1 MRRCFAWIFKIDST
15 FHGVKMEVDMRL
27 FVSFLVSVLFASVI
41 ACNGGAT
48 KTAPA
53 AKTST
58 INGGRV
64 KLYSAVT
71 KGYVM
76 SDKVV
81 KTPAEWRKQ
90 LTPEQFHVTR
100 EQGTERAYTGATWNN
115 HEHGVYQCIC
125 CGNDLYSSEHKYES
139 GTGWP
144 SFWQPI
150 APENI
155 STRDD
160 NSLFS
165 RRTEVICSRCD
176 AHLGH
181 VFEDGPKPTGL
192 RYCMNSAAMKF
203 VKTP

>member
-1 MRRCFAWIFKIDST
+1 MRISVTLLC
-15 FHGVKMEVDMRL
+15 L
-27 FVSFLVSVLFASVI
+27 LLVAAVI
-41 ACNGGAT
+41 ACKGGAT
-48 KTAPA
+48 QSPTAVNPGA
-53 AKTST
+53 TKS
-58 INGGRV
+58 GKV
-64 KLYSAVT
+64 KLYSAVA

-81 KTPAEWRKQ
+81 KTPEDWRKQ
-90 LTPEQFHVTR
+90 LTPEQYHVTR

-115 HEHGVYQCIC
+115 HESGIYQCIC
-125 CGNDLYSSEHKYES
+125 CGNDLFRSEHKYES

-155 STRDD
+155 TTRED

-165 RRTEVICSRCD
+165 KRIEVVCSRCD

-203 VKTP
+203 VK